1 MDLTTINAIAEAA
14 REKQI
19 AGENIL
25 RSINALAAI
34 AWRTPVTFYQQ
45 LGTQA
50 VVEAGLHRELIEALQ
65 AVAPELMARIQ
76 WPPFEVIYFT
86 DGHARP
92 TAIPFSMAR
101 PTMIVST
108 DAEADA
114 LEAQVLAEI
123 AAQTPT
129 E

>member
-1 MDLTTINAIAEAA
+1 MNIALHKAIAAA
-14 REKQI
+14 AKEKEI
-19 AGENIL
+19 AAENLL
-25 RSINALAAI
+25 RAINGLSKAVWSCPAE
-34 AWRTPVTFYQQ
+34 FYAQ

-50 VVEAGLHRELIEALQ
+50 AAEAGLHRGLIDALKMLDP
-65 AVAPELMARIQ
+65 AALSRIN